1 MNGASGSNVV
11 GEVGGT
17 TIDIQEFNNRV
28 ETSFN
33 NQRQSNPNINID
45 QVRSSV
51 WNQIVRDEIFNKEFE
66 KLGLVVGSDEIFDM
80 IQGENVY
87 PTIQQT
93 FINPETENLTE
104 EGCCNI

>member
-1 MNGASGSNVV
+1 MIVIGLGMFAFLAGDFFPSMNGGASGSNVV
-11 GEVGGT
+11 GEVGT

-51 WNQIVRDEIFNKEFE
+51 WNQ
-66 KLGLVVGSDEIFDM
+66 
-80 IQGENVY
+80 
-87 PTIQQT
+87 
-93 FINPETENLTE
+93 
-104 EGCCNI
+104 C